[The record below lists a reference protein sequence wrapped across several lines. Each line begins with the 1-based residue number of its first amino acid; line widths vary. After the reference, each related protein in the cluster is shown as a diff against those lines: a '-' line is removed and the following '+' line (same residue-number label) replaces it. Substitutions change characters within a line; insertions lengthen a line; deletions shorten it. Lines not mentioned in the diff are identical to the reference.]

1 MEESVYNLK
10 IETIEELNKKI
21 KRLENKIWPDGNRKR
36 LLHYTEEYDK
46 DILDLLYQIRSRKIK
61 EE

>member
-1 MEESVYNLK
+1 M
-10 IETIEELNKKI
+10 ETIEELNEKI

-46 DILDLLYQIRSRKIK
+46 NILDLLYQIRSRKIK
-61 EE
+61 EEE